1 MQITPLNNSFT
12 NPLTQ
17 KRESN
22 TKESSLEGQDSL
34 NAKNPQNLQ
43 NLEGLENPNAQNAT
57 QDISQNARIDS
68 TKEADSKQKE
78 KAQYEFK
85 EPRITYGLQILERMS
100 DEEYRAFLR
109 ASEGLSEGEKMI
121 MAQSLYRFT
130 DFYQGRK
137 EIDSAHKALQDKYK
151 AFGVDNEKVEQQ
163 ITRYKNALTQIQ
175 REAYSNGI

>member
-12 NPLTQ
+12 NPLTE

-22 TKESSLEGQDSL
+22 TKESNLKGQDSL
-34 NAKNPQNLQ
+34 NTNQQ
-43 NLEGLENPNAQNAT
+43 NLELENLNAQNT
-57 QDISQNARIDS
+57 TQNARIDS
-68 TKEADSKQKE
+68 TKGADSKQKE
-78 KAQYEFK
+78 KARDEFK

-175 REAYSNGI
+175 REAYNNGI

>member
-1 MQITPLNNSFT
+1 MQITSLNNSFT

-22 TKESSLEGQDSL
+22 AKESNLEGQDSL
-34 NAKNPQNLQ
+34 NLTKNPQNPQ
-43 NLEGLENPNAQNAT
+43 NLDAQNTT
-57 QDISQNARIDS
+57 QNISQNVQVDS
-68 TKEADSKQKE
+68 TKEADSTQKD
-78 KAQYEFK
+78 KVQYEFK
-85 EPRITYGLQILERMS
+85 EARITYGLQILERMS

-109 ASEGLSEGEKMI
+109 ASEGLSEDEKMI

-137 EIDSAHKALQDKYK
+137 EIDSAHRALQDKYK

-175 REAYSNGI
+175 REAYGNGI